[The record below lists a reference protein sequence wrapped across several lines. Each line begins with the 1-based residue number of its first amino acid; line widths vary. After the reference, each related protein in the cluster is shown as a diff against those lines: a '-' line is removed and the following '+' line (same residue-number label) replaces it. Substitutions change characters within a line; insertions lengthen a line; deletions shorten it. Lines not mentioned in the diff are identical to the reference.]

1 MTSAKIKP
9 IRRRKL
15 SDDVQDRL
23 LELIRRSDCSPGDL
37 LPSER
42 ELMRTYEVG
51 RPAIREAMQNLER
64 MGLIEI
70 KHGERPRV
78 AEPSLTRMVEQMS
91 ESMRHLL
98 MHSPANL
105 EHLKEAR
112 ATFETQMARIAAK
125 KRAQSDMVRLARIID
140 EQEAASTNSER
151 FLQCD
156 GEFHRA
162 ISAISGNPI
171 FASLSEALFGWLAQF
186 HVDLVRQPGL
196 ERLTIAEHRSIL
208 QAIADRD
215 ADAAGKAM
223 ADHLYRANA
232 LYHQSHQSNQQP

>member
-1 MTSAKIKP
+1 MISTNIKP

-23 LELIRRSDCSPGDL
+23 LELIRGSDFAPGDT

-42 ELMRTYEVG
+42 ELMRSYEVG

-70 KHGERPRV
+70 KHGERPKV
-78 AEPSLTRMVEQMS
+78 AEPSLTRMVVQMC

-98 MHSPANL
+98 VHSPANL

-112 ATFETQMARIAAK
+112 ATFEVQMARLAAK
-125 KRAQSDMVRLARIID
+125 KRAESDISRLERIINK
-140 EQEAASTNSER
+140 QEAVSADSER

-162 ISAISGNPI
+162 LASISGNPI

-186 HVDLVRQPGL
+186 HVDLVRQPGM
-196 ERLTIAEHRSIL
+196 EKLTIEEHRGIL
-208 QAIADRD
+208 QAIADRNP
-215 ADAAGKAM
+215 DAAGKSM

-232 LYHQSHQSNQQP
+232 LYHQQHHDGK

>member
-1 MTSAKIKP
+1 MTTARIKP

-15 SDDVQDRL
+15 SDDVQERL
-23 LELIRRSDCSPGDL
+23 LELIRGSDFAPGDK

-42 ELMRTYEVG
+42 ELMRSCEVG

-70 KHGERPRV
+70 KHGERPKV

-98 MHSPANL
+98 VHSPANL

-112 ATFETQMARIAAK
+112 ATFEVQMARLAAK
-125 KRAQSDMVRLARIID
+125 KRAQSDVLRLERIID
-140 EQEAASTNSER
+140 EQEAASSDSER
-151 FLQCD
+151 FLQRD
-156 GEFHRA
+156 GEFHREIA
-162 ISAISGNPI
+162 SISGNPI
-171 FASLSEALFGWLAQF
+171 FTSLSEALFGWLAQF
-186 HVDLVRQPGL
+186 HVDLVRQPGM
-196 ERLTIAEHRSIL
+196 EKLTIEEHRGIL
-208 QAIADRD
+208 QAISERNPE
-215 ADAAGKAM
+215 AAGKSM

-232 LYHQSHQSNQQP
+232 LYHQQHRRG